1 MTLGDAA
8 WQVQEK
14 PVSKKTKAEGKKQV
28 LRVSAYETNAS
39 LPAPSAK
46 AEAGNWPEIPPT

>member
-14 PVSKKTKAEGKKQV
+14 PVSQKTKAEGQKQV